1 MKKII
6 KHLINF
12 VLTITIFTFT
22 IILIFKTTVLNE
34 KYVLKTLENNYYY
47 DEIYKNVV
55 ANFESNLIQSGI
67 DESITNDLISKEKV
81 ERDVKN
87 VIIGIYNNEE
97 IVIDSTPLIETLNNK
112 IDDIFKGYHRTPN
125 KEEQENIKRLENAIK
140 EVYEDEIAYQ
150 LNTDNLGESVTKI
163 NSVTTTLLIILGL
176 ISVVL
181 LVIDVLFMNDPVNTM
196 GIAILS
202 SGLTITI
209 IRIIIGSRY
218 KNILMFNEIFSE
230 IVVSV
235 VTNFLTNIL
244 VIGIYL
250 SIIGLVLL
258 IIGVYKKSFLNNEVR
273 KVK

>member
-1 MKKII
+1 MKKIL

-55 ANFESNLIQSGI
+55 ANFENNLIQSGI
-67 DESITNDLISKEKV
+67 DEAITKDLISKDKV

-87 VIIGIYNNEE
+87 VIIGIYNNKE
-97 IVIDSTPLIETLNNK
+97 IVIDSAPLIETLNNK
-112 IDDIFKGYHRTPN
+112 IDEVFKGYHRTPN
-125 KEEQENIKRLENAIK
+125 KEEQENIKRLESAIK
-140 EVYEDEIAYQ
+140 EVYEDEIAYE
-150 LNTDNLGESVTKI
+150 LNTDNLGESVAKI
-163 NSVTTTLLIILGL
+163 DSLTTTLLIIIGL

-196 GIAILS
+196 GISILS
-202 SGLTITI
+202 TGLIIII
-209 IRIIIGSRY
+209 IRIIVGSKY

-250 SIIGLVLL
+250 SIIGLILL

>member
-1 MKKII
+1 MKKIL

-55 ANFESNLIQSGI
+55 SNFESNLIQSGI
-67 DESITNDLISKEKV
+67 DEAITSDLISKDKV

-87 VIIGIYNNEE
+87 VIIGIYNNKE
-97 IVIDSTPLIETLNNK
+97 IEIDSTPLIEKLNEK
-112 IDDIFKGYHRTPN
+112 IDEVFKDYHRTPN
-125 KEEQENIKRLENAIK
+125 KEEQENIKRLESAIK
-140 EVYEDEIAYQ
+140 EVYENEIAYE
-150 LNTDNLGESVTKI
+150 LNIDNLGKSVAKI
-163 NSVTTTLLIILGL
+163 DNLTTTLLIIIGL

-196 GIAILS
+196 GISILS
-202 SGLTITI
+202 TGLIIII
-209 IRIIIGSRY
+209 IRIIVGSKY

-250 SIIGLVLL
+250 SIIGLILL

>member
-1 MKKII
+1 MKKIL

-55 ANFESNLIQSGI
+55 ANFENNLIQSGI
-67 DESITNDLISKEKV
+67 DEAITSDLISKDKV

-87 VIIGIYNNEE
+87 VIIGIYNNKE
-97 IVIDSTPLIETLNNK
+97 IEIDSTPLIEKLNEK
-112 IDDIFKGYHRTPN
+112 IDEVFKDYHRTPN
-125 KEEQENIKRLENAIK
+125 KEEQENIKRLESAIK
-140 EVYEDEIAYQ
+140 EVYENEIAYE
-150 LNTDNLGESVTKI
+150 LNIDNLGKSVAKI
-163 NSVTTTLLIILGL
+163 DNLTTTLLIIIGL

-196 GIAILS
+196 GISILS
-202 SGLTITI
+202 TGLIIII
-209 IRIIIGSRY
+209 IRIIVGSKY

-250 SIIGLVLL
+250 SIIGLILL

>member
-1 MKKII
+1 MKKIL

-55 ANFESNLIQSGI
+55 ANFENNLIQSGI
-67 DESITNDLISKEKV
+67 DEAITKDLISKDKV

-87 VIIGIYNNEE
+87 VIIGIYNNKE
-97 IVIDSTPLIETLNNK
+97 IVIDSAPLIETLNNK
-112 IDDIFKGYHRTPN
+112 IDEVFKGYHRTPN
-125 KEEQENIKRLENAIK
+125 KEEQENIKRLESAIK
-140 EVYEDEIAYQ
+140 EVYEDEIAYE
-150 LNTDNLGESVTKI
+150 LNTDNLGESVAKI
-163 NSVTTTLLIILGL
+163 DSLTTTLLIIIGL

-202 SGLTITI
+202 TGLTITI
-209 IRIIIGSRY
+209 IRIIIGSKY

-250 SIIGLVLL
+250 SIIGLILL